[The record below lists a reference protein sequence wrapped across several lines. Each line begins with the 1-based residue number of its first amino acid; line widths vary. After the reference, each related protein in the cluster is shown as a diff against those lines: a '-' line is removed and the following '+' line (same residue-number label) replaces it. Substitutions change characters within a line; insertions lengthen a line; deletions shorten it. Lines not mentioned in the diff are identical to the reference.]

1 MADPVAA
8 VAALDEPTRRRL
20 YDFVVRQTSPISKD
34 EAAQAV
40 ELARTT
46 AAFHLDK
53 LVEMGLLTVVHQRRT
68 GRSGPG
74 AGRPAKL
81 YRRSEEQIEVSL
93 PDRRYEA
100 ASHLLTDALVEAEST
115 GEPAREIL
123 HRRAYKWGAD
133 LAAQASGGVAE
144 ALADFGFEP
153 REDGGSILL
162 GNCPFHSLAHRHT
175 QLVCGMNLCLVSGLL
190 DGIAPTTHTPRLA
203 PSPSHCC
210 VRLDRVP
217 GPHAGSPRAVNPHAG
232 TPRVETIGP
241 GG

>member
-8 VAALDEPTRRRL
+8 VAALDEPNRRRL
-20 YDFVVRQTSPISKD
+20 YDFVVRQTAPISKD

-40 ELARTT
+40 ELPRTT

-53 LVEMGLLTVVHQRRT
+53 LVDMGLLTVVHQRRT

-81 YRRSEEQIEVSL
+81 YRRSKEQIEVSL

-123 HRRAYKWGAD
+123 HRRAYEWGAD
-133 LAAQASGGVAE
+133 LAAQASGGVTE
-144 ALADFGFEP
+144 TLADFGFEP
-153 REDGGSILL
+153 READGTILL

-190 DGIAPTTHTPRLA
+190 DGIEASGASARLD
-203 PSPSHCC
+203 PSPGHCC
-210 VRLDRVP
+210 VRIDQAPSSR
-217 GPHAGSPRAVNPHAG
+217 SPSVSR
-232 TPRVETIGP
+232 
-241 GG
+241 

>member
-40 ELARTT
+40 GLARTT

-123 HRRAYKWGAD
+123 NRRAYEWGAD
-133 LAAQASGGVAE
+133 LAARAPDGVVE
-144 ALADFGFEP
+144 ALAGFGFEP

-190 DGIAPTTHTPRLA
+190 DGIGASGASARLD
-203 PSPSHCC
+203 PSPGHCC
-210 VRLDRVP
+210 VRVDQTPSSR
-217 GPHAGSPRAVNPHAG
+217 SPSVSR
-232 TPRVETIGP
+232 
-241 GG
+241 

>member
-8 VAALDEPTRRRL
+8 VAALDEPNRRRL
-20 YDFVVRQTSPISKD
+20 YDFVARQTSPISKD

-40 ELARTT
+40 ELPRTT

-81 YRRSEEQIEVSL
+81 YQRSAEQIEVSL

-100 ASHLLTDALVEAEST
+100 ASHLLTDALVEAETT
-115 GEPAREIL
+115 GEPAREVL
-123 HRRAYKWGAD
+123 NRRAYEWGAD
-133 LAAQASGGVAE
+133 LAAQAPGGVTE

-175 QLVCGMNLCLVSGLL
+175 QLVCGMNLCMVSGLL
-190 DGIAPTTHTPRLA
+190 DGIGANGVSARLD
-203 PSPSHCC
+203 PSPGHCC
-210 VRLDRVP
+210 VRLDQTPSSR
-217 GPHAGSPRAVNPHAG
+217 SPSVSR
-232 TPRVETIGP
+232 
-241 GG
+241 